1 MIIIIKYIVSAF
13 FSYMNP
19 NSPMYVLHTW
29 HEHLGSFYC
38 LILCLKLTRE
48 LLFFIFAGSC
58 CHNCGPLYAKVS
70 SPQYTVFG
78 NQLSRS
84 LRFLIV
90 YGMFLSLNISFIIG
104 GDIPFRHLKIS
115 TIGCWIFLTW
125 MFTESCLLKSS
136 S

>member
-13 FSYMNP
+13 FIYMNP
-19 NSPMYVLHTW
+19 NSPMYVLHTR

-90 YGMFLSLNISFIIG
+90 YGMFLSLNISFTIG

-115 TIGCWIFLTW
+115 II
-125 MFTESCLLKSS
+125 SC
-136 S
+136 